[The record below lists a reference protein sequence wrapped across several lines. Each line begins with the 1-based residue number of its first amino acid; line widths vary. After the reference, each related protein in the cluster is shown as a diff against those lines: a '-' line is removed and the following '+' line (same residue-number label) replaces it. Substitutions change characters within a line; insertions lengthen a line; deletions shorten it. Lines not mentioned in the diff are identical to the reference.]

1 MQQNIFFFVRSKHVL
16 HFMFGLVNS
25 ASISS
30 KDDDDEHDDE
40 EHEHVSD
47 DGRRDCDGDGGGD
60 DGVDEW
66 I

>member
-1 MQQNIFFFVRSKHVL
+1 MHQNIFSFVRSKHVL

-30 KDDDDEHDDE
+30 KHDDDT

-47 DGRRDCDGDGGGD
+47 DGRRDCDGDG
-60 DGVDEW
+60 VDE
-66 I
+66 

>member
-1 MQQNIFFFVRSKHVL
+1 MHQNIFFFFRSKHVL

-30 KDDDDEHDDE
+30 FSMMMMNMNNV
-40 EHEHVSD
+40 EHVSD
-47 DGRRDCDGDGGGD
+47 GGRRDCNGDGGGD
-60 DGVDEW
+60 DGVDKW